1 MLLLRRN
8 RIGTGWLLTAALAV
22 VCSAQQ
28 PFGPALSI
36 PENTAATVMS
46 MTGRVSLLRDNSP
59 RAETWALNIGDIVR
73 QRQIVVT
80 GADGTAI
87 FQVNDGSTF
96 QVYPNSRVTFR
107 NNPNWKDLLDVWIG
121 RVKVHIQRWGGQPNP
136 SRIHSPTAVIT
147 VRGTTF
153 DVEADAD
160 ESTLVSVEEGQVDV
174 RHRLIMQEQPRLLNQ
189 GEEIR
194 VFRNIPLAKTR
205 LDKSGLIQ
213 RGMNALGD
221 AFYTIMM
228 RGPGSGGGASAPPG
242 AGGGAPGAG
251 AGGPRPGDTG
261 APPPPPPPPPP
272 PTAAPPPPL

>member
-1 MLLLRRN
+1 MMLLGRN
-8 RIGTGWLLTAALAV
+8 RWTMGWLLTAALGM

-28 PFGPALSI
+28 QQFGPAMAT
-36 PENTAATVMS
+36 PENTAATVVS
-46 MTGRVSLLRDNSP
+46 MAGQVSLLRDNSP
-59 RAETWALNIGDIVR
+59 RAEPWALNTGDVVR
-73 QRQIVVT
+73 QRQVVVT
-80 GADGTAI
+80 GSDGTAI

-136 SRIHSPTAVIT
+136 SRIHTPTAVIT

-153 DVEADAD
+153 DVESDAD

-194 VFRNIPLAKTR
+194 VYKNVPLAKAR
-205 LDKSGLIQ
+205 LDKGGLVQ

-228 RGPGSGGGASAPPG
+228 RGPGSGGGSTPVPG
-242 AGGGAPGAG
+242 AGGGASPVPGG
-251 AGGPRPGDTG
+251 GGPRPGDTG
-261 APPPPPPPPPP
+261 AEPPPPPPP
-272 PTAAPPPPL
+272 AAPPPPI